1 MEEKQLRFA
10 PLIRVSTE
18 DQKARGHSL
27 EVQENT
33 VLQAVNAVNGV
44 IPDDCWEYSGQ
55 EHATINYDRKKFTKL
70 LADCATDK
78 FDAIIVAD
86 PSRWSRDN
94 LKSKEGL
101 NILKQH
107 GIRFFVGS
115 TEYDLFNPQA
125 TLFLGMST
133 EMNEFFALEQSRK
146 SILSRIER
154 AKKNMPSAGKLP
166 FGRTFD
172 KQTRKW
178 GIDEEKKRDIVWA
191 ADQYLVGVGMSKIAK
206 TLGMNHSNLWKVLNH
221 RSGTKWVAKFKDDRL
236 RIDETITLNMP
247 ALLPEET
254 IDAIHAKAKL
264 NKKYDRKIIKNRY
277 LLARMVYCAECGLAM
292 FGQANSNK
300 RLYYR
305 HSRNGDGKCSQK
317 TWSVPAGIIEDAV
330 FFQIYSLIGDEEKL
344 EKAIKKA
351 VPDRSIRKQMEQ
363 EIATL
368 KTNLKS
374 INAKKSNLLNAVAD
388 GVFVA
393 DDVKSKMD
401 VLREQEKTVK
411 EQIAANNLIIKN
423 IPSEEE
429 LKIRTVFAQN
439 MLNFAKTRYL
449 KSVEHLCKMPW
460 EDKRKL
466 LESVF
471 LGVDK
476 EGRRDG
482 VYVKKK
488 GKTWH
493 YEIRG
498 SFIADLASNQAPQEE
513 EGNIRIRWLNRNEIL
528 RGKLPLTREDVVELL
543 QLDPDSIDA
552 QLDLLSKCH
561 AYHCIRFYK

>member
-1 MEEKQLRFA
+1 MEENQLRFA

-27 EVQENT
+27 EVQKNT
-33 VLQAVNAVNGV
+33 LLQAVSAVNGV

-55 EHATINYDRKKFTKL
+55 EHATINYERKKFTKL

-146 SILSRIER
+146 SILSRIAR
-154 AKKNMPSAGKLP
+154 AKKNMPTAGKLP
-166 FGRTFD
+166 FGRTYD
-172 KQTRKW
+172 KRTGQW
-178 GIDEEKKRDIVWA
+178 GIDKEKRQNIIWA
-191 ADQYLVGVGMSKIAK
+191 ADQYLAGGSMSKIAK

-221 RSGTKWVAKFKDDRL
+221 RSGAEWESTFCDDRL
-236 RIDETITLNMP
+236 QIDETVKMEIP

-264 NKKYDRKIIKNRY
+264 NKKYDRKIIKNKY
-277 LLARMVYCAECGLAM
+277 LLSRMVYCAECGLAM
-292 FGQANSNK
+292 FGQVNRNK
-300 RLYYR
+300 RRYYR
-305 HSRNGDGKCSQK
+305 HSRYGSGECSHR
-317 TWSVPAGIIEDAV
+317 TWSVPGMVLEDAV
-330 FFQIYSLIGDEEKL
+330 FFHVYSLMGDKEKL
-344 EKAIKKA
+344 ENAIKKA

-363 EIATL
+363 EIDTL

-374 INAKKSNLLNAVAD
+374 IKAKKSNLLNAVAD

-401 VLREQEKTVK
+401 NLREQEKTVG
-411 EQIAANNLIIKN
+411 EQIAANQKIIKN
-423 IPSEEE
+423 IPSDEE
-429 LKIRTVFAQN
+429 LKNRTKFAQN
-439 MLNFAKTRYL
+439 VLR
-449 KSVEHLCKMPW
+449 SVV
-460 EDKRKL
+460 
-466 LESVF
+466 S
-471 LGVDK
+471 G
-476 EGRRDG
+476 
-482 VYVKKK
+482 
-488 GKTWH
+488 
-493 YEIRG
+493 
-498 SFIADLASNQAPQEE
+498 
-513 EGNIRIRWLNRNEIL
+513 
-528 RGKLPLTREDVVELL
+528 
-543 QLDPDSIDA
+543 
-552 QLDLLSKCH
+552 
-561 AYHCIRFYK
+561 